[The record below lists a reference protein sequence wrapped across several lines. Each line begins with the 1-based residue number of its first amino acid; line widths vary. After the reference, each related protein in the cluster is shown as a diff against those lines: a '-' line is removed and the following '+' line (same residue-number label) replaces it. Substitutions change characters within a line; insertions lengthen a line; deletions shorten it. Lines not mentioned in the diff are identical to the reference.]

1 MASARLPVAVLAS
14 GSGSNLQA
22 LLDASARYDFGA
34 SVVAVISDRPGAR
47 ALERAASAGVPTEIV
62 DWADFADRISFTNA
76 ICDAATRSGAEVLVL
91 AGFMRVL
98 SPVAIERFPNRILN
112 IHPGLLPAFP
122 GERAVADALEFGVK
136 LTGVTVHFVDEKV
149 DHGPIIYQEVV
160 RVHPGDTVRDLHA
173 RIQEVEHR
181 VYPDVLDALAHGRLR
196 VEGRQVHWEHG

>member
-34 SVVAVISDRPGAR
+34 SIVAVISDRPGAR
-47 ALERAASAGVPTEIV
+47 ALERAASAGVSTEIV
-62 DWADFADRISFTNA
+62 DWADYADRISFTNA
-76 ICDAATRSGAEVLVL
+76 ICDAAERLGAEVLVL

-98 SPVAIERFPNRILN
+98 SPVAIERFPSRILN

-136 LTGVTVHFVDEKV
+136 LTGVTVHFVDEKI

-160 RVHPGDTVRDLHA
+160 RVHPGDTVRDLHT

-181 VYPDVLDALAHGRLR
+181 VYPEVLDALAHGRLR